1 MTSKWWADLYCTAV
15 EQLLF
20 MLCTDVK
27 RISTILFSAR
37 LSSMRQSR
45 EFRRM
50 HSRQHGPGGDAG
62 RSQTWNTIFSFEKM
76 RIGLA
81 EIITFMTSMVFLK
94 RKVPVDETG

>member
-50 HSRQHGPGGDAG
+50 HSRQHGPGGRG
-62 RSQTWNTIFSFEKM
+62 RRTQPDLEYHFFVREDENW
-76 RIGLA
+76 IGRNNYFYDLNGVSEA
-81 EIITFMTSMVFLK
+81 KGAS
-94 RKVPVDETG
+94 